1 MAKVYN
7 KVCVTVTKLNVLGV
21 VEGISVMLAQHNGGS
36 PTFEELWASES
47 ESPKLDIYYRE
58 ALNDLETQLRKF
70 SSSNITD
77 FVLDVSA
84 QDVTISFKP
93 VSYWDS
99 RLQNLLSNKVKEF
112 LVHSIIGGWLSD
124 FPEFAHPDYLSLA
137 ADDIQAIND
146 ILLERKFGFKGD
158 KRADDNKTKD
168 DASSNRDTE
177 KRISDEEKPFVLGFK
192 GDKRADDNKTKD
204 DASSNRDTEKRIS
217 DEEKPFV
224 QDKLAE
230 YRHLDLTKVK
240 TSDENMRGMERNE
253 DNACNCFCR
262 EWVDFSNDLM

>member
-70 SSSNITD
+70 SSSDITD

-158 KRADDNKTKD
+158 KRAA
-168 DASSNRDTE
+168 DA
-177 KRISDEEKPFVLGFK
+177 
-192 GDKRADDNKTKD
+192 KTKD

>member
-177 KRISDEEKPFVLGFK
+177 KRISDEEKPFV
-192 GDKRADDNKTKD
+192 
-204 DASSNRDTEKRIS
+204 
-217 DEEKPFV
+217 

>member
-1 MAKVYN
+1 MANVIKTKVSFSI
-7 KVCVTVTKLNVLGV
+7 TKGNILGV
-21 VEGISVMLAQHNGGS
+21 VEGISVMLSQHNGGS

-58 ALNDLETQLRKF
+58 AVNDLETQLRKF

-77 FVLDVSA
+77 FALDVSA
-84 QDVTISFKP
+84 KDVAISFKP

-124 FPEFAHPDYLSLA
+124 FPEFTHPDYLSMA
-137 ADDIQAIND
+137 ADDIQVIRD
-146 ILLERKFGFKGD
+146 ILLERKLNFTGD
-158 KRADDNKTKD
+158 KRVDDNQTKD
-168 DASSNRDTE
+168 DDTTNRDATE
-177 KRISDEEKPFVLGFK
+177 RI
-192 GDKRADDNKTKD
+192 A
-204 DASSNRDTEKRIS
+204 

-230 YRHLDLTKVK
+230 YRHLDLTRIK
-240 TSDENMRGMERNE
+240 TLDDGMRGMERNE
-253 DNACNCFCR
+253 DNATNCFCQ

>member
-99 RLQNLLSNKVKEF
+99 GLQNLLSNKVKEF

-158 KRADDNKTKD
+158 KRADDD
-168 DASSNRDTE
+168 
-177 KRISDEEKPFVLGFK
+177 
-192 GDKRADDNKTKD
+192 KTKD

>member
-112 LVHSIIGGWLSD
+112 LVHSIIGSWLSD

-146 ILLERKFGFKGD
+146 ILLERKF
-158 KRADDNKTKD
+158 
-168 DASSNRDTE
+168 
-177 KRISDEEKPFVLGFK
+177 GFK

>member
-7 KVCVTVTKLNVLGV
+7 KVSVTVTKLNVLGV

-112 LVHSIIGGWLSD
+112 LVHSVIGGWLSD

-158 KRADDNKTKD
+158 KRADDD
-168 DASSNRDTE
+168 
-177 KRISDEEKPFVLGFK
+177 
-192 GDKRADDNKTKD
+192 KTKD

>member
-146 ILLERKFGFKGD
+146 ILLERKFGFKDD
-158 KRADDNKTKD
+158 KRADD
-168 DASSNRDTE
+168 A
-177 KRISDEEKPFVLGFK
+177 
-192 GDKRADDNKTKD
+192 KTKD

>member
-158 KRADDNKTKD
+158 KRADDD
-168 DASSNRDTE
+168 
-177 KRISDEEKPFVLGFK
+177 
-192 GDKRADDNKTKD
+192 KTKD

>member
-7 KVCVTVTKLNVLGV
+7 KVCVTVTKPNVLGV

-77 FVLDVSA
+77 FVLGVSA

-158 KRADDNKTKD
+158 KRADDD
-168 DASSNRDTE
+168 
-177 KRISDEEKPFVLGFK
+177 
-192 GDKRADDNKTKD
+192 KTKD